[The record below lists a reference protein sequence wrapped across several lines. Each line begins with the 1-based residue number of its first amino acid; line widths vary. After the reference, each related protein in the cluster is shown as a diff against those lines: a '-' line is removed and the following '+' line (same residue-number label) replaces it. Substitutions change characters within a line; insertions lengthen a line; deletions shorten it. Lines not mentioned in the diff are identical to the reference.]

1 MISFAA
7 EARDRFARLRAT
19 AEGALA
25 QVDDGA
31 FFALPEPSGE
41 TNSIALIVKHV
52 AGNARSRW
60 TDFLTSDGEKP
71 DRHRDTE
78 FELSPDDSRAHLMAA
93 WARGWQAL
101 DDALAPLGPSD
112 LERTITI
119 RGEPHTVVQAITRQL
134 AHYGQHVGQIVLL
147 ARIAKGAS
155 WRTLS
160 VPRGGT
166 EAFNAAM
173 RSTFRTESRPG
184 PEGS

>member
-1 MISFAA
+1 VTSFAA
-7 EARDRFARLRAT
+7 EARDRFAKLRAT

-25 QVDDGA
+25 QVGDQE

-41 TNSIALIVKHV
+41 TNSIALVVKHI

-60 TDFLTSDGEKP
+60 TDFLNSDGEKP
-71 DRHRDTE
+71 DRRRDTE
-78 FELSPDDSRAHLMAA
+78 FELAAGDSRAELMAA

-119 RGEPHTVVQAITRQL
+119 RGEPHTVMQAITRQL
-134 AHYGQHVGQIVLL
+134 VHYGQHVGQIVLL
-147 ARIAKGAS
+147 ARIARGAEWQS
-155 WRTLS
+155 LS

-166 EAFNAAM
+166 EAFNASM
-173 RSTFRTESRPG
+173 RASFQKASPKD
-184 PEGS
+184 P

>member
-1 MISFAA
+1 MILA
-7 EARDRFARLRAT
+7 ESRARFADLRKT

-25 QVDDGA
+25 QVSDDE

-41 TNSIALIVKHV
+41 TNSIALIVKHI

-71 DRHRDTE
+71 DRNRDTE
-78 FELSPDDSRAHLMAA
+78 FERFENDSRASLMAA
-93 WARGWQAL
+93 WARGWDLVDA
-101 DDALAPLGPSD
+101 ALAPLSDAD

-119 RGEPHTVVQAITRQL
+119 RGEPHTVSLALVRQL

-147 ARIAKGAS
+147 ARIARGKD
-155 WRTLS
+155 WQTLS

-166 EAFNAAM
+166 TAFNAKMGEA
-173 RSTFRTESRPG
+173 FPQK
-184 PEGS
+184 P